1 MLCLFSLK
9 KKVDERIKKKM
20 EGREEKKTTK
30 NYKERVYL
38 REKKINITIYK
49 EIKKRV

>member
-1 MLCLFSLK
+1 
-9 KKVDERIKKKM
+9 M
-20 EGREEKKTTK
+20 EGREGKKQQK

-49 EIKKRV
+49 EIKKRVWVCYVLLSSSLFYN